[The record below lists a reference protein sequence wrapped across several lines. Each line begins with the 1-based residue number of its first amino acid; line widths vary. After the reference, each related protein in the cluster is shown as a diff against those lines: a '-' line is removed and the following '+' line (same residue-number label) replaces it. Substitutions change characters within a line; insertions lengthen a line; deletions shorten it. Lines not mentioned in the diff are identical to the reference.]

1 MGFFNDSLT
10 PLMGKK
16 SSASVYGTSETDNA
30 MDCPEC
36 CSLITPS
43 NNRYYLTMMVPK
55 EFKEKVLVHVVSQ
68 YMTLNELFVPPLY
81 LAIEGPAGE
90 GKTSQ
95 TIAVLTQ
102 YNIEVLY
109 VSASEISGSHEGD
122 SVKILNDVYNY
133 AVQRSKRGYCIAILI
148 DDFHMGTINQD
159 SRTEKTINSNL
170 LTGRMMNLADCSD
183 GKRIPIIMTGNDFS
197 TVYAPL
203 LRSGRADMYRW
214 EPDIKLKAVII
225 RNILDPFVKMNENE
239 FVQFCSMF
247 RRGTISDF
255 SQLKNDLRKRY
266 VWKMIEKKT
275 SLNVEAVQKLDCK
288 MSYFPRLNFQEICE
302 LAEKRIKPIM

>member
-10 PLMGKK
+10 HSMRET
-16 SSASVYGTSETDNA
+16 SCASVNEISETDNS

-36 CSLITPS
+36 SSLITPA
-43 NNRYYLTMMVPK
+43 NNWYYSTMMVPK

-68 YMTLNELFVPPLY
+68 YMTLNEFFVPPLY

-102 YNIEVLY
+102 HNIEVLY

-122 SVKILNDVYNY
+122 PVKILNGIYNY
-133 AVQRSKRGYCIAILI
+133 AVHRSKRGYCIAILI
-148 DDFHMGTINQD
+148 DDFHMGAINQD
-159 SRTEKTINSNL
+159 SKTEKTINSNL
-170 LTGRMMNLADCSD
+170 LTGRMMNLADCS
-183 GKRIPIIMTGNDFS
+183 GEKKIPVIMTGNDFS

-203 LRSGRADMYRW
+203 LRSGRADIYRW

-225 RNILDPFVKMNENE
+225 QSILDSFVKMNENE
-239 FVQFCSMF
+239 YIQFCNIF
-247 RRGTISDF
+247 REGTISDF
-255 SQLKNDLRKRY
+255 SQLKNDFRKRY
-266 VWKMIEKKT
+266 VWEMIENKT
-275 SLNVEAVQKLDCK
+275 SLTIEEIQKLNCK
-288 MSYFPRLNFQEICE
+288 MYSFRRLNFQEICE
-302 LAEKRIKPIM
+302 LAEKRIRPII

>member
-1 MGFFNDSLT
+1 
-10 PLMGKK
+10 
-16 SSASVYGTSETDNA
+16 
-30 MDCPEC
+30 
-36 CSLITPS
+36 
-43 NNRYYLTMMVPK
+43 
-55 EFKEKVLVHVVSQ
+55 
-68 YMTLNELFVPPLY
+68 
-81 LAIEGPAGE
+81 
-90 GKTSQ
+90 
-95 TIAVLTQ
+95 
-102 YNIEVLY
+102 
-109 VSASEISGSHEGD
+109 
-122 SVKILNDVYNY
+122 
-133 AVQRSKRGYCIAILI
+133 
-148 DDFHMGTINQD
+148 
-159 SRTEKTINSNL
+159 
-170 LTGRMMNLADCSD
+170 MNLADCSD

-225 RNILDPFVKMNENE
+225 RDILDPFVKMNENE
-239 FVQFCSMF
+239 FVQFCSIF

-275 SLNVEAVQKLDCK
+275 SLNVEAIQKLDCK